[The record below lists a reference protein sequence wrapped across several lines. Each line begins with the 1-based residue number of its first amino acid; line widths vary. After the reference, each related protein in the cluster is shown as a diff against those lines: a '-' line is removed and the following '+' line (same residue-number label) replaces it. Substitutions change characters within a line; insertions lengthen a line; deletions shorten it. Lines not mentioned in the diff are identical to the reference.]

1 MTAKARLVFE
11 AGPRMGECIPL
22 SEGRTVLGRQVGDI
36 LIDDK
41 EISSIHAIISTERGG
56 WHLMDLGS
64 TNGICVD
71 NRFVFDARLSHGVE
85 LSLGKT
91 RFRFELLD
99 KQDPDALHQKRDDG
113 ATLEY
118 VIPGSTEVRVEVAS
132 ADRPRRPRLEPALG
146 DISADPVD
154 FESNLS
160 GTLVQERVVLELRV
174 ARGLGL
180 GDVHRFSEGSIL
192 IGRRDGELVIMDPD
206 ISRSHAV
213 LDVTTDGD
221 VILRDLDSRNG
232 TFVNARRV
240 QATRLVS
247 GDRIRLG
254 SCELII
260 DIERRG

>member
-1 MTAKARLVFE
+1 
-11 AGPRMGECIPL
+11 MGECIPL

-71 NRFVFDARLSHGVE
+71 NRFVFDARLFHGVE

-91 RFRFELLD
+91 RLRFELLD

-213 LDVTTDGD
+213 LDVTTAGD

-232 TFVNARRV
+232 TFVNGRFV
-240 QATRLVS
+240 EATRLVS